1 MLSNRKRKKYSL
13 QLLSFRI
20 EKELKS
26 IEEIYKYRL
35 HSSLFFRPDDKEA
48 NRRNGELN
56 ISFEATKTI
65 EEEG

>member
-1 MLSNRKRKKYSL
+1 MFPPYN
-13 QLLSFRI
+13 SFHFGS
-20 EKELKS
+20 KS
-26 IEEIYKYRL
+26 
-35 HSSLFFRPDDKEA
+35 SSLSKKFANIVFILHFSLRPDDKEA

>member
-1 MLSNRKRKKYSL
+1 MESDVFYNPFHFGS
-13 QLLSFRI
+13 
-20 EKELKS
+20 KS
-26 IEEIYKYRL
+26 
-35 HSSLFFRPDDKEA
+35 SSLSKEFANIVFILPFSFRPDDKEA